1 MVYFKW
7 GQRVTPQFMREKSIF
22 EPKKPD
28 PSAPALSN
36 STFSLSSGYAESSLW
51 LTPAERLERDVNQV
65 RALEYTL
72 QQQTSLCP
80 DRLLCIVSCSTKD
93 DAYLAG
99 SLPALIEEVQ
109 TLEKHVDIL
118 VGLNN
123 GALTP
128 QTKSAIR
135 TYNNII
141 VEQTYCTPKQ
151 GADIPAEVRAIREP
165 ERKYFIRDIQNADNH
180 RVLFV
185 HQPQSRFNRGKIR
198 MLQDIY
204 NLCSESAQAGA
215 WSVPAQLLTIDA
227 ETHFMG
233 EGLES
238 QRGALAQLIEEKS
251 NKDLRAIGTRWNL
264 MPFEENKGLRLPQP
278 LHPISTEHSIIEQ
291 LYGEQGFR
299 YMPGGGTLGDSL
311 FMLAVG
317 HTASRYPGLRQ
328 EDILMTVLTNSS
340 GEQWGLSDEVH
351 SANKCVPAAH
361 PHAQQH
367 GRAQIHRWYAGIH
380 ALSRHY
386 GVKSMQEIADPQVFE
401 RATTYST
408 ILSQT
413 EPDQRHCTEEALRAL
428 ALIAS
433 EAGKSPDDIVHAHR
447 SQAHW

>member
-1 MVYFKW
+1 M
-7 GQRVTPQFMREKSIF
+7 
-22 EPKKPD
+22 
-28 PSAPALSN
+28 
-36 STFSLSSGYAESSLW
+36 
-51 LTPAERLERDVNQV
+51 
-65 RALEYTL
+65 RALECTL
-72 QQQTSLCP
+72 QQRTSLCP
-80 DRLLCIVSCSTKD
+80 DRLLCIVSCSSKD

-99 SLPALIEEVQ
+99 SLPALIEQVQ

-128 QTKSAIR
+128 QTKGAIR
-135 TYNNII
+135 GNSNII
-141 VEQTYCTPKQ
+141 VEQTYCTPKL
-151 GADIPAEVRAIREP
+151 GADIRAEVRAIGEA
-165 ERKYFIRDIQNADNH
+165 ERKYFIRDIPDIDKH
-180 RVLFV
+180 RVIFV
-185 HQPQSRFNRGKIR
+185 YQPQSQFNRGKIR
-198 MLQDIY
+198 MLQDLY
-204 NLCSESAQAGA
+204 NLCSESAQAGV

-227 ETHFMG
+227 ETHFMRKKIA
-233 EGLES
+233 S
-238 QRGALAQLIEEKS
+238 RTGALAELVAEKS
-251 NKDLRAIGTRWNL
+251 RKGFRAIGTRWNL
-264 MPFEENKGLRLPQP
+264 MPFEDNNGLRLPQP

-328 EDILMTVLTNSS
+328 EDILMTALTNTS
-340 GEQWGLSDEVH
+340 GEHWGLSDKIH
-351 SANKCVPAAH
+351 SANKCVPAGH

-380 ALSRHY
+380 ALTRHY
-386 GVKSMQEIADPQVFE
+386 GVKSMQEIADPRVFE
-401 RATTYST
+401 RAITHSS

-413 EPDQRHCTEEALRAL
+413 EPSQRRYTEERLRSL

-447 SQAHW
+447 SQTHW

>member
-1 MVYFKW
+1 
-7 GQRVTPQFMREKSIF
+7 MRKKSIF
-22 EPKKPD
+22 EPEKPL
-28 PSAPALSN
+28 PSAPILSN
-36 STFSLSSGYAESSLW
+36 STFSLSNGYAESSLW

-72 QQQTSLCP
+72 RQRTSLCP

-109 TLEKHVDIL
+109 TLGKHVDIL

-135 TYNNII
+135 TYSNII

-151 GADIPAEVRAIREP
+151 GADIPAEVRAIRKP
-165 ERKYFIRDIQNADNH
+165 ERKYFIRDIPDSNNH
-180 RVLFV
+180 RILFV
-185 HQPQSRFNRGKIR
+185 HQPQSQFNRGKIR
-198 MLQDIY
+198 MLQDSY
-204 NLCSESAQAGA
+204 NLCSESAQAGV
-215 WSVPAQLLTIDA
+215 WSVPTQLLTIDA
-227 ETHFMG
+227 ETHFM
-233 EGLES
+233 EKRAES

-251 NKDLRAIGTRWNL
+251 RKDLRAIGTRWNL
-264 MPFEENKGLRLPQP
+264 MPFEEKNGLRRPQP
-278 LHPISTEHSIIEQ
+278 LGAISTEHSIIKQ
-291 LYGEQGFR
+291 LYGAHGFR

-328 EDILMTVLTNSS
+328 EDILMTALTNSS
-340 GEQWGLSDEVH
+340 GEQWGLSEEVH
-351 SANKCVPAAH
+351 TANKCVPAGH

-380 ALSRHY
+380 ALTRHY
-386 GVKSMQEIADPQVFE
+386 GVSSMQEIADPQVFE
-401 RATTYST
+401 RATTHST
-408 ILSQT
+408 IISQT
-413 EPDQRHCTEEALRAL
+413 EPNQRYCTEEALRSL
-428 ALIAS
+428 ALIAT
-433 EAGKSPDDIVHAHR
+433 EAGKSPDDIVLAR
-447 SQAHW
+447 SSQAHW